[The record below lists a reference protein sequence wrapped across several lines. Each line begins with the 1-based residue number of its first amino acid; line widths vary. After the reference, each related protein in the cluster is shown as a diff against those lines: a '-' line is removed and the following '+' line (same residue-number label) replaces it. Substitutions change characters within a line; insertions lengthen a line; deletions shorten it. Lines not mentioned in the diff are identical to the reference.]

1 MPKRGKN
8 QKRGGRRSGQNTTSV
23 SAFSTRCR
31 VNICRYSGSVLLTPT
46 LVAGANVLG
55 LNPTTLATL
64 SPVLNNIA
72 TNFVEFRFTN
82 LELRCMA
89 PTGGSVSYVINYS
102 PEVLS
107 TPASTETLATQ
118 SPYSVLVPTATVM
131 TCPISL
137 KLNKSVLMSGATKWW
152 KVAPTAAADSW
163 DEIQG
168 QINIVPAAAGG
179 VPQIELYYT
188 IELTGLAYN
197 NANFSSVPTRRSLV
211 SEKIRGIDLI
221 LPGHPFVIGKNVDD
235 EWIRV
240 KKMASEDD
248 APEKRERARLLAL

>member
-1 MPKRGKN
+1 M
-8 QKRGGRRSGQNTTSV
+8 
-23 SAFSTRCR
+23 
-31 VNICRYSGSVLLTPT
+31 IPT
-46 LVAGANVLG
+46 LVAGANVFG

-72 TNFVEFRFTN
+72 TNFVEFRFLN
-82 LELRCMA
+82 LEFRCMPQA
-89 PTGGSVSYVINYS
+89 GPGVSYVINYS
-102 PEVLS
+102 PEVLT
-107 TPASTETLATQ
+107 TPASTETLAAQ
-118 SPYSVLVPTATVM
+118 SPYSEYIPTPSTM
-131 TCPISL
+131 TCPVSL

-179 VPQIELYYT
+179 SPNIEVYYT

-197 NANFSSVPTRRSLV
+197 NASFSKIPTRRSLV
-211 SEKIRGIDLI
+211 TEKTRGIDLI
-221 LPGHPFVIGKNVDD
+221 LPGHPFVIDKNVDD
-235 EWIRV
+235 EWLRV
-240 KKMASEDD
+240 KNMATIDD